1 MDTILEKNHPGE
13 RRFDANKVENRK
25 RTCGKRGYD
34 GRRGGKGGKKG
45 HSFWHRYRR
54 CFPLFLRSQNNAT
67 LIATVCSMKRHNIW
81 TALRARARPRPPS
94 GYAPPLLDKYA
105 PSQHSQYR
113 IQLRLIVFSAG
124 TGVKERQ
131 TPRRVLTCTRHY
143 ARPHVVDSRITA
155 TTPRQLEEC
164 V

>member
-1 MDTILEKNHPGE
+1 MLITSKTTNERKRKARRRSGGE
-13 RRFDANKVENRK
+13 RE
-25 RTCGKRGYD
+25 
-34 GRRGGKGGKKG
+34 GGGGGLKEPFILT
-45 HSFWHRYRR
+45 SIP
-54 CFPLFLRSQNNAT
+54 PLFFSFLRSQNNAT

-81 TALRARARPRPPS
+81 TAPPARARVRSRPRPPA

-131 TPRRVLTCTRHY
+131 TPRRVLTRHLCSS
-143 ARPHVVDSRITA
+143 ARRRFENHDDDGRRDSSKSVYN
-155 TTPRQLEEC
+155 EN
-164 V
+164 